1 MGPNNRVP
9 PSALT
14 ACREARRQG
23 HLLYICSG
31 RPRSIIG
38 EPVRSIGF
46 DGVISSGGA
55 HIETGF
61 VSAPPFRG
69 TVIFDAVMPAET
81 VKRITAYLR
90 DRGAGFCLEKNDAVS
105 SNQDYLRYWEAL
117 NRRFAGAPEAGLF
130 DSLIGSIKQSLL
142 PEPIEE
148 SCCAGVNKIGFVE
161 SGTVVFDDV
170 QKAFAGSC
178 EIFHGSI
185 PYCGRESG
193 EIGPLGVHKGS
204 AVKIVAEHHGVSL
217 ARTIA
222 FGDSD
227 NDRRMI
233 ECAGTGV
240 AMGNA
245 EEALKALADHVTSDL
260 EDDGLFNGFVKYG
273 LI

>member
-1 MGPNNRVP
+1 MGANNWVP

-55 HIETGF
+55 HIETG
-61 VSAPPFRG
+61 APFRG

-81 VKRITAYLR
+81 VKRITAYLGE
-90 DRGAGFCLEKNDAVS
+90 RGAGFSLEKNDAVS

-117 NRRFAGAPEAGLF
+117 SRRFAGAPEAGLF
-130 DSLIGSIKQSLL
+130 DSLIASIKQSLL

-161 SGTVVFDDV
+161 SRNIVFDDV
-170 QKAFAGSC
+170 QQTFAGSC

-185 PYCGRESG
+185 PYCGKESG
-193 EIGPLGVHKGS
+193 EIGPRGVHKGS
-204 AVKIVAEHHGVSL
+204 AVKIVAEHHGMSL
-217 ARTIA
+217 ACTIA

-233 ECAGTGV
+233 ECAGIGV

-245 EEALKALADHVTSDL
+245 DDALKAIADDVTSDL
-260 EDDGLFNGFVKYG
+260 EEDGLFKGFVKYG